1 MTTMARRTSI
11 CGPETEPSPGR
22 RRCRNCAR
30 RPQLSAAVLEI
41 NYLPED
47 SPEHVASRAA
57 ETFKMLEL

>member
-1 MTTMARRTSI
+1 
-11 CGPETEPSPGR
+11 
-22 RRCRNCAR
+22 
-30 RPQLSAAVLEI
+30 LEI